1 MKLYLTIVTKY
12 YYEYRV
18 LKAMRYLPI
27 NYSYSIHTGMNIK
40 TWLDMVEGFIEK
52 MIEDRDNSREYFYG
66 IRNRIERIIRRKR
79 LNDEIGIIDE
89 PARKTTK
96 QKDENL

>member
-1 MKLYLTIVTKY
+1 
-12 YYEYRV
+12 
-18 LKAMRYLPI
+18 
-27 NYSYSIHTGMNIK
+27 
-40 TWLDMVEGFIEK
+40 MVEGFIEK

-89 PARKTTK
+89 PGRKRTK
-96 QKDENL
+96 QMDGNL